1 MADLGAAI
9 LAGLPPQTPYRIW
22 GAWRQ
27 APMSLQDQ
35 TTVDRAP
42 LSLLACSLSLA
53 YGRATE
59 SASGSQ
65 SMSLEHHLPL
75 FRWTELW
82 VDCQNWYKR
91 RPEELCPVLGCPAIE
106 AGLIDP
112 STPSSFPIELYSGVV
127 ALLPNV
133 AYHLAS
139 LFLLSCKPRLVKPP
153 TSSKRAVSESWH
165 MQSIAGIATR
175 NDFREQWDPVLIA
188 GLIHIGPR
196 VTHESQQEALLNCL
210 ARAST
215 ATGLG
220 LDQEIESLRSVW
232 AS

>member
-1 MADLGAAI
+1 
-9 LAGLPPQTPYRIW
+9 LAGLPPLTPYHIW

-27 APMSLQDQ
+27 ASPSLQNPA
-35 TTVDRAP
+35 TVNMAP
-42 LSLLACSLSLA
+42 LSILACSLSLA
-53 YGRATE
+53 YGRATK

-75 FRWTELW
+75 FGWTELW
-82 VDCQNWYKR
+82 ADCQTWYRR
-91 RPEELCPVLGCPAIE
+91 RPEELCPVLRCQAIE
-106 AGLIDP
+106 AGQIDP
-112 STPSSFPIELYSGVV
+112 SSPASFPIELYSSVI

-139 LFLLSCKPRLVKPP
+139 LFLLSCKPRLVKP
-153 TSSKRAVSESWH
+153 SADSKRAVSESWH

-196 VTHESQQEALLNCL
+196 MTHESQQEALLSCL
-210 ARAST
+210 ARASA
-215 ATGLG
+215 ATGLV
-220 LDQEIESLRSVW
+220 LDHEIEALQSVW